1 MRTFQVHT
9 VAISLGFGV
18 LVLAGGVGCV
28 SSGKYKKLVA
38 DNDGLKAQ
46 LNESTAKAADLEKG
60 LAQAQEGL
68 AQAQRE
74 TDALVEQSKQSQ
86 ANYDQLVGQLS
97 QEVEQGQL
105 KVTQYKNMLTVD
117 VAEQI
122 FFDSGSAKLKK
133 SGAEVLKKLG
143 DTLKQYSGKIIRV
156 VGHTD
161 NVPLGKSSR
170 EFPTNWE
177 LSAIRATN
185 VVRFLQEKC
194 GIDPKL
200 LITSGR
206 GEHQPV
212 APNDTPEGR
221 QKNRRI
227 EIMLLDKSMVEAIT
241 AAPGN

>member
-9 VAISLGFGV
+9 VAISLGFGA

-46 LNESTAKAADLEKG
+46 LTDSTAKAAELEKG
-60 LAQAQEGL
+60 LAQVQEGL

-74 TDALVEQSKQSQ
+74 KDALVEQSKQSQ

-122 FFDSGSAKLKK
+122 FFDSGSAKLKP

-185 VVRFLQEKC
+185 VVRFLEEKC

-227 EIMLLDKSMVEAIT
+227 EIMLLDKSMVEAMT

>member
-1 MRTFQVHT
+1 MKLVT
-9 VAISLGFGV
+9 VGKFGV
-18 LVLAGGVGCV
+18 LVGFVGLVLGTGCV
-28 SSGKYKKLVA
+28 SSGKYKKVVT

-46 LNESTAKAADLEKG
+46 LTDSTAKAAELEKG
-60 LAQAQEGL
+60 LAQAQ
-68 AQAQRE
+68 RE
-74 TDALVEQSKQSQ
+74 KDALVEQSKQSQ
-86 ANYDQLVGQLS
+86 ANYNQLVGQLS
-97 QEVEQGQL
+97 KEVEQGQL

-122 FFDSGSAKLKK
+122 FFDSGSAKMKP
-133 SGAEVLKKLG
+133 SGADVLKKLG
-143 DTLKQYSGKIIRV
+143 DTLKQYEGKIIRV

-185 VVRFLQEKC
+185 VVRFLEEKC
-194 GIDPKL
+194 AIDPKL

-227 EIMLLDKSMVEAIT
+227 EIMLLDKSMVEAMT
-241 AAPGN
+241 AATGN